1 MCFFSKPKV
10 AAPPPPPPV
19 PTPPPQAPRQA
30 DPATKAE
37 RAREKKQLATQ
48 QGRKSTILTGP
59 RGDLSEADVSKKT
72 LLGNQ
77 IMYLFKSSNSA
88 REAVKRAVDDINRK
102 EVAYKLEPNPN
113 KTKKAP
119 RIATRGVVKPGY

>member
-72 LLGNQ
+72 LLGN
-77 IMYLFKSSNSA
+77 
-88 REAVKRAVDDINRK
+88 
-102 EVAYKLEPNPN
+102 
-113 KTKKAP
+113 
-119 RIATRGVVKPGY
+119 